1 MEPAAALA
9 AAAAALCGLPLAIA
23 ALRRLKPDP
32 SRWVLRVGGIS
43 LAMVALRFVPAAAQV
58 LPPAVRWEQ
67 PSEPAPGAGSA
78 EAGSAAFAHT
88 YRVRPGDSLWAIACR
103 ALRQAS
109 HSPADAEVD
118 RYWRAIYAA
127 NRSVVGEDPDL
138 ILPGQVLE
146 LPAR

>member
-9 AAAAALCGLPLAIA
+9 AAAAALCGLPPAIA
-23 ALRRLKPDP
+23 ALRRLKLDP

-43 LAMVALRFVPAAAQV
+43 LAMVALRSMPAAAQV

-67 PSEPAPGAGSA
+67 PSEPAPGAGPA
-78 EAGSAAFAHT
+78 EDGSTASAHT

-103 ALRQAS
+103 VLRQAS
-109 HSPADAEVD
+109 QTPADAEVD

-127 NRSVVGEDPDL
+127 NLSVVGEDPDL
-138 ILPGQVLE
+138 IFPGQLLVLPE
-146 LPAR
+146 R